1 MAGIFAKA
9 ISKDET
15 SDAILVSFG
24 CEWLKKIKE
33 KEVSLVIRRRAPVK
47 IEPRLMY
54 MHFNYPCGAIC
65 ARAKI
70 ESLEKISLNTALE
83 NVEQLSLTK
92 EEVSKYFGVL
102 DDIYCY
108 KISDIVFSEKP
119 ITTSEFNSRLRYHPP
134 QSFIVLSI
142 EATMVLNEM
151 WSDVGPKADL

>member
-1 MAGIFAKA
+1 MAVFFAKA

-15 SDAILVSFG
+15 SDAIVVSFG
-24 CEWLKKIKE
+24 REWLKKIKE
-33 KEVSLVIRRRAPVK
+33 KEVSLVLRRRAPVK

-54 MHFNYPCGAIC
+54 MHFNYPYGAIC

-83 NVEQLSLTK
+83 NAEQLSLTK
-92 EEVSKYFGVL
+92 EEISQYFGVL

-108 KISDIVFSEKP
+108 KVSDIVFSKKP
-119 ITTSEFNSRLRYHPP
+119 ITTSEFNLRLKYHPP

-142 EATMVLNEM
+142 KATMVLNEM
-151 WSDVGPKADL
+151 WADVGAKADL